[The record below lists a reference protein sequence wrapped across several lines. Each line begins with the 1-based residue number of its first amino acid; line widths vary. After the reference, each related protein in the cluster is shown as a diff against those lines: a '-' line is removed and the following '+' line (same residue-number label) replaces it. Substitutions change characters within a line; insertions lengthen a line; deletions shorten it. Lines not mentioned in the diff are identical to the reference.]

1 MQAADWSEKTNIW
14 EDGTMMAPFDMP
26 FFLQMNVAVGSVQG
40 ADAGGFFPAE
50 VCSLRARA
58 LFLSQFLPSRQE
70 ISENHLLEKNHSLRN
85 LLLSLYLIG

>member
-58 LFLSQFLPSRQE
+58 LFLSQFAQQAGNFREP
-70 ISENHLLEKNHSLRN
+70 SLREK
-85 LLLSLYLIG
+85 S